1 MATQFK
7 ELNMKAFWIV
17 LIPALLVGC
26 ASGRGGDDYERSEAR
41 RVYEVKMGT
50 IESIRPVK
58 LEGTES
64 GIGAAAGGAV
74 GGIAGSTAGKGKGSA
89 IGAVLGA
96 VVGGLA
102 GAAGEEMAT
111 RKQGME
117 IIVKIDY
124 SRTIAIVQEDKGEN
138 FKVGDRVRIL
148 ESGGQAR
155 VSR

>member
-1 MATQFK
+1 
-7 ELNMKAFWIV
+7 
-17 LIPALLVGC
+17 
-26 ASGRGGDDYERSEAR
+26 
-41 RVYEVKMGT
+41 
-50 IESIRPVK
+50 
-58 LEGTES
+58 
-64 GIGAAAGGAV
+64 
-74 GGIAGSTAGKGKGSA
+74 
-89 IGAVLGA
+89 
-96 VVGGLA
+96 
-102 GAAGEEMAT
+102 MAT